1 MADGLTKVI
10 SAKVNGL
17 SDVISHSKGTEWM
30 PMRYE
35 DYLLLTLDGKKTKVK
50 LPTQKFEVL
59 T

>member
-1 MADGLTKVI
+1 MLDDMADGLTKVI

-17 SDVISHSKGTEWM
+17 PDVISHAKGTDWM

-35 DYLLLTLDGKKTKVK
+35 DYFYVSLDGKKTKVK
-50 LPTQKFEVL
+50 IT